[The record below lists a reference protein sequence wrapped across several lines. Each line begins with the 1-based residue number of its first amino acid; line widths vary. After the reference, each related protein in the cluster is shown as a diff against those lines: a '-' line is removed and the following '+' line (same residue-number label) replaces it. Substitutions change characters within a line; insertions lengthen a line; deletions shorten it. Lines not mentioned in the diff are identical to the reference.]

1 MPKIERG
8 IPLYLWVPAA
18 IFGLLGVC
26 VVAGFVAQSDEYK
39 WHYVL
44 IFSTALLLPAVLY
57 LFTLPRYLRSE
68 TQGRDLTVPTGAS
81 PGVFPLILSVALYLP
96 CMILMLSSDSELR
109 VLPRQITISLV
120 RFIPLFLILWIFC
133 ACANQ
138 WLCGERNMLPAE
150 NGRLPGGLHR
160 CLELTA
166 RFLSSPVLLLFGTVL
181 LACSL
186 WTRNIA
192 FELLKGQETWITAE
206 YGLGAHIHAASL
218 FLNFLGRF
226 VYGGSLLLAA
236 CTVVLLPVCR
246 LSSARLR
253 ASRVVAVVGLATA
266 FLAMCSITDY
276 YFSWQSFL
284 LDDHFPSVRWVL
296 FVMLFLH
303 WLVPVFL
310 AASVLRAGREEAGP
324 ARLALRTGILFYA
337 PLLLFDLAM
346 TPFFAADSS
355 FLFFLVSFLGL
366 QFLAW
371 GYLQLAT
378 PPQELDAKNP
388 SSPLSANS

>member
-1 MPKIERG
+1 VRGERYMLKIERG
-8 IPLYLWVPAA
+8 IRPYLWVPAA
-18 IFGLLGVC
+18 ILGLLGVC
-26 VVAGFVAQSDEYK
+26 LVAGFVAQDDEYK

-68 TQGRDLTVPTGAS
+68 TQGRDLTVPTWARPGALS
-81 PGVFPLILSVALYLP
+81 LILSVSLYLP

-133 ACANQ
+133 AWANQ
-138 WLCGERNMLPAE
+138 WLCGERSVVPAE

-160 CLELTA
+160 SLEMTG
-166 RFLSSPVLLLFGTVL
+166 RFLPPSVLLLLGAVL

-186 WTRNIA
+186 RTGNIA
-192 FELLKGQETWITAE
+192 FGLLRGQEMWITAE

-218 FLNFLGRF
+218 FLNSLGRF

-236 CTVVLLPVCR
+236 CTAVLLPICR
-246 LSSARLR
+246 FSSARLR
-253 ASRVVAVVGLATA
+253 ASRVAAVVGLATA

-284 LDDHFPSVRWVL
+284 LDDHFPPCAMDSFRHA
-296 FVMLFLH
+296 FSA
-303 WLVPVFL
+303 LVGTCVPCRHGFK
-310 AASVLRAGREEAGP
+310 GW
-324 ARLALRTGILFYA
+324 T
-337 PLLLFDLAM
+337 
-346 TPFFAADSS
+346 
-355 FLFFLVSFLGL
+355 
-366 QFLAW
+366 
-371 GYLQLAT
+371 
-378 PPQELDAKNP
+378 
-388 SSPLSANS
+388 

>member
-1 MPKIERG
+1 MLEIGRG
-8 IPLYLWVPAA
+8 MRLYLWVPAA
-18 IFGLLGVC
+18 ILGLLGVC
-26 VVAGFVAQSDEYK
+26 VVAGFVAYGDEYK
-39 WHYVL
+39 WHYAL
-44 IFSTALLLPAVLY
+44 IFSTALLSPAVLY

-68 TQGRDLTVPTGAS
+68 TQGRDLTIPAGTS
-81 PGVFPLILSVALYLP
+81 PGAFPLMLSVALYLP

-109 VLPRQITISLV
+109 LLPRELQISFV
-120 RFIPLFLILWIFC
+120 RFVPLFLILWIFG
-133 ACANQ
+133 ACTNQ
-138 WLCGERNMLPAE
+138 WLRRERSVAPAE

-160 CLELTA
+160 CLEMTA
-166 RFLSSPVLLLFGTVL
+166 LLLPPTVLLLLGAVL

-186 WTRNIA
+186 WTGNIA
-192 FELLKGQETWITAE
+192 FELLKGQQTWITAE

-226 VYGGSLLLAA
+226 VYGGSLLLAV

-246 LSSARLR
+246 FSSARLR
-253 ASRVVAVVGLATA
+253 ASRVTAVVGLATA

-284 LDDHFPSVRWVL
+284 LDDHFPSVRWIL

-310 AASVLRAGREEAGP
+310 AVSVLRAGREGEGP
-324 ARLALRTGILFYA
+324 ARLALRTVVVFYA

-366 QFLAW
+366 QFLTW
-371 GYLQLAT
+371 GYVQLAAF
-378 PPQELDAKNP
+378 PQELKQ
-388 SSPLSANS
+388 